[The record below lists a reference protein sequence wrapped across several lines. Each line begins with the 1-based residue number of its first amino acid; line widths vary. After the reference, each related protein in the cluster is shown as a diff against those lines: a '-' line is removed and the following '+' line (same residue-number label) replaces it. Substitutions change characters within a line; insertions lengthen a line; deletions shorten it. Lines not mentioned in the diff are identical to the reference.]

1 MDPLKGVGGAAPVPR
16 QAGGGPVSGN
26 DGNGALRLAAPAGGQ
41 HGGGSH
47 GVQEAALRLRA
58 YRQQLIASNIANAD
72 TPNYK
77 AVDIDF
83 PEALR
88 AAMGGAHAG
97 PVRLA
102 VTAPGHL
109 SGNPVPVPATPLKYH
124 VPAQP
129 SADGN
134 TVELDV
140 ERTKF
145 AENAIRYEFA
155 LDRVRSHYRH
165 MEELFKNLK

>member
-1 MDPLKGVGGAAPVPR
+1 MAPGGE
-16 QAGGGPVSGN
+16 
-26 DGNGALRLAAPAGGQ
+26 Q

-47 GVQEAALRLRA
+47 DFQEVALRLRA

-88 AAMGGAHAG
+88 AAMGARTLE
-97 PVRLA
+97 PVKLA

-109 SGNPVPVPATPLKYH
+109 SSNPVPLPATSLKYH

-155 LDRVRSHYRH
+155 LDRVRSHYKH
-165 MEELFKNLK
+165 MEEMFRNLK